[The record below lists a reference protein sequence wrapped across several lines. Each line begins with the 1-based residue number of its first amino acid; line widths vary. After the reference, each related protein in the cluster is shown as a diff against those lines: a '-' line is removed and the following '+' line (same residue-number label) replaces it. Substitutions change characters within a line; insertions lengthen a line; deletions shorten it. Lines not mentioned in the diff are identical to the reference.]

1 MHSYGETVYVM
12 AVTLFI
18 RRYTSSDEKLF
29 VSKKRIGK
37 NKTHNFIS
45 FFPNLDVVRLKLFL
59 RDEDKKL
66 NIDKVN

>member
-12 AVTLFI
+12 AVILFI
-18 RRYTSSDEKLF
+18 RRYTSSDEKLS

-37 NKTHNFIS
+37 NKTHFIS
-45 FFPNLDVVRLKLFL
+45 FLPNLDVVRLKLFL